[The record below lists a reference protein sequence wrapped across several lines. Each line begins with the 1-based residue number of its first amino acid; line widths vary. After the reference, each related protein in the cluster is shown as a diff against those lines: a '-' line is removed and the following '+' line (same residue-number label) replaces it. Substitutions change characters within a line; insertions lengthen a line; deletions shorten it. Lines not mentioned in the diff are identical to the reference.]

1 MIGDKTDDEL
11 MAERGTAVSQ
21 AATLGQYKHL
31 RLDLLAQFDT
41 RAHKAQEMLRA
52 TRAAHVLTQ
61 TEQVRWNAIVRE
73 FNHVIH
79 NEKIGM
85 DYLNAVM
92 DELEQ
97 VATNIRT
104 TVRR

>member
-1 MIGDKTDDEL
+1 MVGDKTDDEL
-11 MAERGTAVSQ
+11 MAERGAAVKS
-21 AATLGQYKHL
+21 AVTLGQYKGL

-52 TRAAHVLTQ
+52 TRAAHTLTQ
-61 TEQVRWNAIVRE
+61 AEQVRWNAIVRE

-92 DELEQ
+92 DELEK
-97 VATNIRT
+97 VAKDIRT
-104 TVRR
+104 AIR